1 MATIHHHTL
10 ISEIEAFLRESGMGP
25 SYFGKKAVG
34 NSELLPRL
42 KNGGRVWPETE
53 NKVREFI
60 AVEAAALDRE
70 AS

>member
-1 MATIHHHTL
+1 MAKLHHHDL
-10 ISEIEAFLRESGMGP
+10 ISDIEAFLRESGMGP

-53 NKVREFI
+53 LKVRKFI
-60 AVEAAALDRE
+60 ADEGLSHDRE